1 MNRKAFNRINYGLF
15 IVAAAADGKRNGC
28 IVNSLHQVTSSS
40 PYKFSLTVNK
50 SNETFKTIEAAGSFA
65 ATVLAK
71 DTPKD
76 LVDLFGYKSGR
87 VVDKF
92 EGFDVQTDEAGNPY
106 VKDHALARISCKIVE
121 KLDLGTYMLYIGE
134 ATEAETLGEG
144 PALTVDDFKNGGV
157 QRLFFLAQLQKL
169 FRLGAFFFQ
178 RAHPAFQFAQNVP
191 QALKVLAR
199 RSKAALGFGLAVAVF
214 CNAAGFLI
222 VSGGPS
228 FCCLTTSRQV
238 VCRVLLLLYIGQP
251 V

>member
-106 VKDHALARISCKIVE
+106 VKDHALARISCKNVE

-134 ATEAETLGEG
+134 AAEAETLGEG
-144 PALTVDDFKNGGV
+144 PALTVDDFKNGGGSTPPAATV
-157 QRLFFLAQLQKL
+157 YRTLEGNEGWKCTICGYVAEKETLPEGYQCPICRANRDKFVKL
-169 FRLGAFFFQ
+169 
-178 RAHPAFQFAQNVP
+178 
-191 QALKVLAR
+191 
-199 RSKAALGFGLAVAVF
+199 
-214 CNAAGFLI
+214 
-222 VSGGPS
+222 
-228 FCCLTTSRQV
+228 
-238 VCRVLLLLYIGQP
+238 
-251 V
+251 